1 MNYRA
6 LFFFAAT
13 SISSVTYAGQL
24 DVIDTSSLFSGI
36 VLPAQVP
43 TPIQAINTPPTVD
56 TVVAPPPAQQQATE
70 NQAASDLSQ
79 LQNLETTVT
88 TVLQQDINSLFGT
101 ADPQILSDIKVTLN
115 ALLATNALS
124 AQEQQMYVDLIEA
137 LAK

>member
-88 TVLQQDINSLFGT
+88 IVLQQDINSLFGT

>member
-115 ALLATNALS
+115 TLLATNALS

>member
-13 SISSVTYAGQL
+13 SISSVAYAGQL

-43 TPIQAINTPPTVD
+43 TTIQPINTPPALD
-56 TVVAPPPAQQQATE
+56 TIVAPTPTQQQATK
-70 NQAASDLSQ
+70 NQASSDLSQ
-79 LQNLETTVT
+79 LQGLETTVT

-101 ADPQILSDIKVTLN
+101 ADPQILSDIKVTLD

-124 AQEQQMYVDLIEA
+124 AQEQRLYLDLLDA
-137 LAK
+137 LGE